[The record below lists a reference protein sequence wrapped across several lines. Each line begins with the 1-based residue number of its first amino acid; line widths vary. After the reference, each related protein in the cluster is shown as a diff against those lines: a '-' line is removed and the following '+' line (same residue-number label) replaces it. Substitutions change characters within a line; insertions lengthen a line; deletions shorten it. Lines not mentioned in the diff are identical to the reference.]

1 MLFPFGFGLSYTTY
15 AYSGLSVT
23 PGENVTVSFRVKNTG
38 KSSGI
43 EIAQIYASLPDAA
56 GEPPKRLVGWTRVA
70 LGPGEQKDV
79 TVKVD
84 LPMISVF
91 NAEKNLWEV
100 VPGEYKIR
108 AGGSS
113 RDLPLSATI
122 ALSGK

>member
-1 MLFPFGFGLSYTTY
+1 
-15 AYSGLSVT
+15 
-23 PGENVTVSFRVKNTG
+23 
-38 KSSGI
+38 
-43 EIAQIYASLPDAA
+43 
-56 GEPPKRLVGWTRVA
+56 VGWSKIA

-84 LPMISVF
+84 PQMVSVF
-91 NAEKNLWEV
+91 NPDRNLWEV
-100 VPGEYKIR
+100 VPGEYKVW